1 MLSVILPRTAEAT
14 VLKLTEDNIR
24 KETVPFG
31 SELIVADSWGQGL
44 NKCNTEFICFVEP
57 DCLISSG
64 YFQSMLGLF
73 QKNRFYR
80 QLGVMG
86 SATGVNDWGN
96 TIYGFQLGDNYADS
110 VTPVEYKQ
118 STAPYPAPIVFIPG
132 AVLRVSTLKR
142 ILKSN
147 PRLFE
152 TYRDNLVYLS
162 TMLCL
167 EIWRHNGRVALNPSS
182 TYVTTEAYVGERGQ
196 FDPKAGDLINL
207 FAQEQLNWTAKKQYF
222 GI

>member
-1 MLSVILPRTAEAT
+1 MLSVVLPKTAEPT
-14 VLKLTEDNIR
+14 VVKLTEENLK
-24 KETVPFG
+24 KELVPFG
-31 SELIVADSWGQGL
+31 SELLVTNSWGEGL
-44 NKCNTEFICFVEP
+44 AKCSTELICFVEP

-73 QKNRFYR
+73 RKNKFYR

-86 SATGVNDWGN
+86 SATGVSNWAN
-96 TIYGFQLGDNYADS
+96 IIYGFQMGDNYADG
-110 VTPVEYKQ
+110 VVPVEYKQ

-132 AVLRVSTLKR
+132 AVLRTSTLKR
-142 ILKSN
+142 VLKDN
-147 PRLFE
+147 PKLFE
-152 TYRDNLVYLS
+152 AHGSDLVYFS

-167 EIWRHNGRVALNPSS
+167 EVWRHNGRVALNPSS
-182 TYVTTEAYVGERGQ
+182 TYVTTEKYVGEHGR
-196 FDPKAGDLINL
+196 FDPGAGDLINL